1 MEKMNLIDIF
11 RQVEPGTKF
20 KSLVHGDITFSKIN
34 TGVAYP
40 LVFWSEAL
48 SCDVRLSDRGQIMHD
63 VGECI
68 IQPENGESWNEFQ
81 MKIVLSS
88 LKDGDI
94 IVTDV
99 GRYDEPSYNK
109 RWISI
114 YDAQNSSADDSL
126 HTYCDFDI
134 TKTKLNIDELL
145 EVSSIGD
152 EFLAEPGKLS
162 IFRSVANIRKATD
175 DECHMLR
182 KAISHFGYV
191 WNKREMILEE
201 YNEDEQLNDDCE
213 MIECDGDDFK
223 TFDKVLVRNGL
234 TNRWEPRLFGQ
245 YIHTQ
250 NNCMYETIEG
260 MTWTFC
266 IPYNE
271 KTKQLAYTTFQWTES
286 KL

>member
-1 MEKMNLIDIF
+1 MNLINIF
-11 RQVEPGTKF
+11 TQVKPGTKF
-20 KSLVHGDITFSKIN
+20 KSLVHGDVTFSKIDFQN
-34 TGVAYP
+34 PYP

-48 SCDVRLSDRGQIMHD
+48 SCDARFSDTGRILHN

-81 MKIVLSS
+81 MKIVLPS

-99 GRYDEPSYNK
+99 GRYDEPSYK

-114 YDAQNSSADDSL
+114 YDAQTSSADGSL

-152 EFLAEPGKLS
+152 EFMAEPGQLS
-162 IFRSVANIRKATD
+162 IFRSVTSIRKATD

-182 KAISHFGYV
+182 KAISYFGYK
-191 WNKREMILEE
+191 WNESEMILEE
-201 YNEDEQLNDDCE
+201 NNEAEQLDDDCE
-213 MIECDGDDFK
+213 MIECVDDDFK

-250 NNCMYETIEG
+250 DTRMYETIDG
-260 MTWTFC
+260 MMWTFC
-266 IPYNE
+266 IPYNQN
-271 KTKQLAYTTFQWTES
+271 TKRLAYKMIQWTES
-286 KL
+286 NP